1 MLSSAGDVVLPHTFH
16 IREDGKMPKVA
27 KPRKKGQ
34 RWEINYLDA
43 DGKRRWETHRTHKAA
58 SGALRQRQAEA
69 DEIRAGSKPAPPRA
83 HSFDELVQLWYE
95 VKHAKR
101 TLADD
106 KSRVR
111 NYLKPAFGE
120 LAVHQITPRRIS
132 ALERRLTR
140 ILQPNTIRN
149 VLGLLRAMLNLAVE
163 HGWLASAPKV
173 RLPRAP
179 DLEYSWLRSDQEIR
193 RFLEAAS
200 KDPYPGVLQLFA
212 TAVYTG
218 MRAGELLGLRWD
230 DVDLER
236 RLITVQRS
244 YNNPTKT
251 SRIRRVPILDPLL
264 PLLRAW
270 KLACPSA
277 ELVFPNQRGNMHGS
291 GSSVT
296 RVVFQRTL
304 ASAKIEGLTFHDL
317 RHTFASHWVLKGGDL
332 YRLQRVL
339 GHQSIELTQR
349 YAHLAPDAFAQ
360 DLGRFGDYVP
370 KVEVGGMVVELPPD
384 KSRRTG

>member
-1 MLSSAGDVVLPHTFH
+1 MA
-16 IREDGKMPKVA
+16 KVA
-27 KPRKKGQ
+27 KPRKKGL

-43 DGKRRWETHRTHKAA
+43 DGKRCWETHRTHKAA
-58 SGALRQRQAEA
+58 SAALRQRQAEA

-83 HSFDELVQLWYE
+83 HSFDELVELWYE

-120 LAVHQITPRRIS
+120 LDIPEINARRIA
-132 ALERRLTR
+132 ALERRLSR
-140 ILQPNTIRN
+140 SLEANTIRN
-149 VLGLLRAMLNLAVE
+149 VLGLVRAMLRLAVE
-163 HGWLASAPKV
+163 HGWLAAAPRV

-179 DLEYSWLRSDQEIR
+179 DLEYSWLRTDKEIR
-193 RFLEAAS
+193 SFLEAAGN
-200 KDPYPGVLQLFA
+200 DPYPGVLQLFA

-218 MRAGELLGLRWD
+218 MRAGELLGLHWD
-230 DVDLER
+230 DVDLDR

-244 YNNPTKT
+244 FRNPTKS

-264 PLLRAW
+264 PVLRAW

-277 ELVFPNQRGNMHGS
+277 EFVFPNQRLNMHVR

-296 RVVFQRTL
+296 RVVFHRCL
-304 ASAKIEGLTFHDL
+304 ARAEIKGLKFHDL

-349 YAHLAPDAFAQ
+349 YAHLAPDAFTQ

-370 KVEVGGMVVELPPD
+370 KDDGGGEVIELGARGGQ
-384 KSRRTG
+384 G